1 MLKSLNNQLMKNDKS
16 VLEKIA
22 KLLDAYYKTQ
32 KVKFVPGVTTIP
44 LISPSYGKEEILE
57 AIDSMI
63 STWVTMGKK
72 VKSFEESFARYIGTK
87 YAVMV
92 NSGSSA
98 NLLALSVLSHPTI
111 KKIQKGDE
119 IITPAVTW
127 STTVYP
133 IVNVGAKPVF
143 IDVDADTYTVNT
155 DSLESA
161 ISKKTSALM
170 PVHLLGNPC
179 DMNKLTKITKKHN
192 LVMVEDTCEAHGAA
206 FHGKRVGSFGD
217 MSTFSFFMSHHITTI
232 EGGMLLT
239 NNKKYYEL
247 AKSMRAF
254 GWIRD
259 LSDKKKIIKQN
270 KMIDERFLF
279 VNLGFNI
286 RPTELQG
293 AFGIHQIK
301 KLDKFI
307 KIRRE
312 NAKYWHKRFHS
323 LDDVFILPKEDY
335 GSMHSYFC
343 YPLTIREDASFNRSD
358 IVKFLGARK
367 IETRPIMAGNIVE
380 QPVTKSLDCR
390 IHKDLKNSR
399 LIMRNGFFFGN
410 HQDIKE
416 IQREYIA
423 DSILEFINTKTKR

>member
-1 MLKSLNNQLMKNDKS
+1 MLKNLDNQLMKKDKRI
-16 VLEKIA
+16 LEKIA
-22 KLLDAYYKTQ
+22 TLLDVHYKSQ
-32 KVKFVPGVTTIP
+32 KAEFVPGKTTIP
-44 LISPSYGKEEILE
+44 LISPSYGKEEVVE
-57 AIDSMI
+57 AIESMI
-63 STWVTMGKK
+63 STWVTMGGK
-72 VKSFEESFARYIGTK
+72 VRSFEESFAKYIGTK

-98 NLLALSVLSHPTI
+98 NLLALSVLSHPEVR
-111 KKIQKGDE
+111 KIQRGDE

-127 STTVYP
+127 ATTVYP

-143 IDVDADTYTVNT
+143 IDVDADTYTLNT

-179 DMNKLTKITKKHN
+179 DMNRLTKVVKKHD
-192 LVMVEDTCEAHGAA
+192 LVMIEDTCEAHGAE
-206 FHGKRVGSFGD
+206 FNGKKVGSFGD

-259 LSDKKKIIKQN
+259 LEDKKKIIKQN
-270 KMIDERFLF
+270 KMIDDRFLF
-279 VNLGFNI
+279 INLGFNM

-312 NAKYWHKRFHS
+312 NAKYWHKRFHD
-323 LDDVFILPKEDY
+323 LRDVFILPKENS
-335 GSMHSYFC
+335 GTIHSYFC
-343 YPLTIREDASFNRSD
+343 YPLTIREDASFSSTE
-358 IVKFLGARK
+358 IVKFLGTRK
-367 IETRPIMAGNIVE
+367 IETRPIMAGNMVE
-380 QPVTKSLDCR
+380 QPVTKLLDCR
-390 IHKDLKNSR
+390 IHKDLKNAR

-410 HQDIKE
+410 HQDVKE
-416 IQREYIA
+416 SQREYIA
-423 DSILEFINTKTKR
+423 DSILEFINMKTRR